1 MNAYDGVYF
10 INYPKIIAHEILHL
24 MGLDDEGGVY
34 YSPGGRMEYVAKNSN
49 DFYMNPISIGDIWN
63 IIRYMLDNDG
73 IDVEENAKVRI
84 NYLNNSEPIQ
94 SYTNIEVK

>member
-1 MNAYDGVYF
+1 
-10 INYPKIIAHEILHL
+10 
-24 MGLDDEGGVY
+24 
-34 YSPGGRMEYVAKNSN
+34 
-49 DFYMNPISIGDIWN
+49 MNPISNGDIWN

-73 IDVEENAKVRI
+73 IDVEKNAKVRI